1 MTKLPALT
9 VPYLM
14 VVGSKLRYLMVAGS
28 KLRYLM
34 VEVVVQA
41 VLLAEGPHLG
51 AGKEPVHLAQQG
63 RLVDLPRNLLTEVD
77 VVRVG
82 LHHHRLEHGQRVLG
96 VVGLLLCGR
105 LDA

>member
-1 MTKLPALT
+1 MVAGSKLR
-9 VPYLM
+9 YLM
-14 VVGSKLRYLMVAGS
+14 VAGSKLRYLMVAGS

-34 VEVVVQA
+34 VEVVVQP

-51 AGKEPVHLAQQG
+51 AGKEPVHLPQQG

-82 LHHHRLEHGQRVLG
+82 LHHHRLEHGQRILG
-96 VVGLLLCGR
+96 IVGLLLCGR
-105 LDA
+105 LVA